1 MWQSAET
8 GPEVESVERPKRFG
22 VAMLLEQLFGLLNDR
37 ATERI
42 NNKAL
47 PAVGLEVP
55 VGFLLGLW
63 GDLSYPHLAG
73 ERGVELN
80 DGQLGDDQDV
90 FLLSKQLLIRSVPTS
105 W

>member
-22 VAMLLEQLFGLLNDR
+22 VAMLLEQLFGLLYDR

-55 VGFLLGLW
+55 VTF
-63 GDLSYPHLAG
+63 SSC
-73 ERGVELN
+73 LN
-80 DGQLGDDQDV
+80 
-90 FLLSKQLLIRSVPTS
+90 SSSIRSVPIS